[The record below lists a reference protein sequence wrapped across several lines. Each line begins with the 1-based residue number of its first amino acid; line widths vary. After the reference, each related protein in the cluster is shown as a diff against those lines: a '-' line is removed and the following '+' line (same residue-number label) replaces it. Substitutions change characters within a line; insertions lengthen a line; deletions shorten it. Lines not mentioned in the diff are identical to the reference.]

1 MTELPPETLAG
12 VMQNVAAPRLQP
24 SAAKGAQAD
33 IAFARA
39 LDFLRGRKEENR
51 KEPGEQPP
59 PGTALPQQA
68 APGPSSQLAMD
79 KLIAAASKEDQP
91 GDEPKADA
99 KAECQAQNVLT
110 TPPLFPLAIC
120 APAFRESKSHCG
132 GDPSTA
138 PAKID
143 LQAGMIAA
151 SVSSPGRP
159 DLKGQADRK
168 ATTAEE
174 DRQANLRASYDDVA
188 LASAHSDVRTSG
200 DIPLVAS
207 AVCAAKSGTQ
217 ESAAEFTAPPIKIH
231 VSEIETHLPFAI
243 QNALPD
249 RPHEVVKPET
259 VIESRAVET
268 AEQQQRAPVK
278 ILKFEMEPAT
288 LGGISV
294 RMRVTHARVDIQITA
309 ENASTSVLLA
319 DTRDALGAAIGEKGF
334 SLHSYEVVNSQS
346 TPASPQNGQS
356 QSNFNEQ
363 QRAYAGE
370 RGFAGDDRPNQRQRQ
385 APNGD
390 PRRRDETTAGVP
402 SVDLVL

>member
-159 DLKGQADRK
+159 DLKGQAIEK
-168 ATTAEE
+168 TTAE
-174 DRQANLRASYDDVA
+174 
-188 LASAHSDVRTSG
+188 RTG
-200 DIPLVAS
+200 KRT
-207 AVCAAKSGTQ
+207 CAQVMTRSFWRRRIAM
-217 ESAAEFTAPPIKIH
+217 
-231 VSEIETHLPFAI
+231 SEL
-243 QNALPD
+243 
-249 RPHEVVKPET
+249 PET
-259 VIESRAVET
+259 FRSSRRRFA
-268 AEQQQRAPVK
+268 
-278 ILKFEMEPAT
+278 
-288 LGGISV
+288 
-294 RMRVTHARVDIQITA
+294 
-309 ENASTSVLLA
+309 
-319 DTRDALGAAIGEKGF
+319 
-334 SLHSYEVVNSQS
+334 
-346 TPASPQNGQS
+346 PQNPGRRSRLPSS
-356 QSNFNEQ
+356 Q
-363 QRAYAGE
+363 
-370 RGFAGDDRPNQRQRQ
+370 
-385 APNGD
+385 
-390 PRRRDETTAGVP
+390 PRRSKSMSARSRRTCLLLSRTHCPTGRMKWSSP
-402 SVDLVL
+402 KP